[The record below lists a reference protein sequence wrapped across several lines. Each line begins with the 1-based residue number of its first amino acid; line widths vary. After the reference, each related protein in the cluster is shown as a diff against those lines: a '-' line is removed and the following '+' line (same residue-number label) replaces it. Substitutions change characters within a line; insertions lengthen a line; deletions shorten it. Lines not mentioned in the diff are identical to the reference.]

1 MSKAEDQLDT
11 GGAMTDLVF
20 DDNQH
25 ERRSWRFCNSRIP
38 RSEVV
43 YFTQVYIII
52 FLIIFPLV
60 KLVFFQLECEESTFW
75 FSLLSCTVG
84 YALPNPK
91 LWIKSF
97 QQLTGCLWPFA
108 VRHVVEKQSLLSE
121 CYSKTLFWVTRGKM
135 KHTVYQ
141 IFKLRFDIGAR
152 KLSVGVWRFIWR
164 EF

>member
-11 GGAMTDLVF
+11 GGAKTDLVF
-20 DDNQH
+20 DDNHH

-43 YFTQVYIII
+43 YFTQVFIII
-52 FLIIFPLV
+52 FLIIVSLV

-91 LWIKSF
+91 L
-97 QQLTGCLWPFA
+97 
-108 VRHVVEKQSLLSE
+108 
-121 CYSKTLFWVTRGKM
+121 
-135 KHTVYQ
+135 
-141 IFKLRFDIGAR
+141 
-152 KLSVGVWRFIWR
+152 
-164 EF
+164 